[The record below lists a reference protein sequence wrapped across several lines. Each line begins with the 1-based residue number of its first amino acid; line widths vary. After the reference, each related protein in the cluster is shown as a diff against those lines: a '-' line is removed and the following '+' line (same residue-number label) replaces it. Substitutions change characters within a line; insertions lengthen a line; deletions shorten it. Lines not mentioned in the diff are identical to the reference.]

1 MFFGRGEVRGTKEQG
16 AVCYSESVSSEHD
29 RSQAGFSTITEEL
42 QTLWVWKICSG
53 LQHKEYLPPPY
64 SELQQEVHQRCLK
77 FLLSAAALLFLIAL
91 PKHLSSHYATFI
103 LTLL

>member
-1 MFFGRGEVRGTKEQG
+1 MRGTKEQG
-16 AVCYSESVSSEHD
+16 VVCCSESVSSEHNG
-29 RSQAGFSTITEEL
+29 SQAGSSTITEEL

-53 LQHKEYLPPPY
+53 LQHKEYLPPY

-77 FLLSAAALLFLIAL
+77 FLLSAAAVLFLTAL
-91 PKHLSSHYATFI
+91 PKHLSSHYATCI